1 MFTAAAAVPEIDSQ
15 SPIAELSREE
25 KLRLRRENAQ
35 AEKIAHVRETLD
47 AARLRGPDAL
57 IEAMFDFPPSK
68 RDLATPEDLAFW
80 AENAPK
86 TTKDW
91 HALGFKPAP
100 GQKPWRI
107 VEFDIGSRSATAYFW
122 RREQLVERKKRKIVA
137 EKIAAT
143 PENIAAAV
151 FAVNRAAK
159 RRRDAASNAYEA
171 QSHGF
176 ARLHSA
182 EKKKL
187 YQMKDRGIA
196 WLASEG
202 HLQAEK
208 IHGSLVVWAGLEYRF
223 HSQLK
228 PRGIE
233 LARDADAVFRAEAK
247 PAKSSHM
254 RIIDAKSLLAMLENR
269 TNRFELL
276 ASVEMKHKRPPAP
289 RRQPQLDDEFED
301 YEDDEGDEE

>member
-1 MFTAAAAVPEIDSQ
+1 MFTSPAANAEIDSQ
-15 SPIAELSREE
+15 SPVAELSREE
-25 KLRLRRENAQ
+25 KLRIRREKAE
-35 AEKIAHVRETLD
+35 AEKIAHVRETLA
-47 AARLRGPDAL
+47 AARLRGHDAL
-57 IEAMFDFPPSK
+57 IEALFDFPPSK
-68 RDLATPEDLAFW
+68 RALATPEDLAFW
-80 AENAPK
+80 QENAPK

-91 HALGFKPAP
+91 YSLGFKPAE
-100 GQKPWRI
+100 GQKPWRV

-122 RREQLVERKKRKIVA
+122 RREQLVERKQRKIVA

-159 RRRDAASNAYEA
+159 RRRDAASNAYET

-202 HLQAEK
+202 HLLAEK
-208 IHGSLVVWAGLEYRF
+208 IHGSLVVWAGLDYRF

-233 LARDADAVFRAEAK
+233 LARDADGVFRAEAK
-247 PAKSSHM
+247 PAKASHM
-254 RIIDAKSLLAMLENR
+254 RIIDAKTLLAMLENR
-269 TNRFELL
+269 TNRFDLM
-276 ASVEMKHKRPPAP
+276 ASVEMRHKRPPAP
-289 RRQPQLDDEFED
+289 RPRRDEIDDED
-301 YEDDEGDEE
+301 GYDDDGDEE